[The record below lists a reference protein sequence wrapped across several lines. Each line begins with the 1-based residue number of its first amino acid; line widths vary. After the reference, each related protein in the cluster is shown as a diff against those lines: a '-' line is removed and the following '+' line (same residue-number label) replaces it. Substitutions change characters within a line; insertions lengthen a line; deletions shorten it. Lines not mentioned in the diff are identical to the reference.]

1 MPRRPA
7 SPGLIVTLA
16 AAGALVAG
24 AAGTGA
30 YLGVTE
36 YLANRPGNGGP
47 TGPDTTETTGP
58 GESPSTPSAPPCP
71 EEIAAVVRDEGG
83 RGELTQIIYVKGAL
97 DGRASAEAW
106 ICRDSDGTIYYQG
119 HELAGPFVGGRSS
132 YTILLGGD
140 IEGSVAVEGNVY
152 RAYPRG
158 NSGYHYEVS
167 PDTFAKVEAN
177 GQRRD
182 YDVVEVITDLQ

>member
-30 YLGVTE
+30 YLGVTA
-36 YLANRPGNGGP
+36 YLDNRPGTGSP
-47 TGPDTTETTGP
+47 TDTSGTQTVGP
-58 GESPSTPSAPPCP
+58 GQTSPSATACP
-71 EEIAAVVRDEGG
+71 GEIAAVVRDEGG
-83 RGELTQIIYVKGAL
+83 PGDLTQVIYVKGAL

-140 IEGSVAVEGNVY
+140 VEGSVAVEGNVY

-167 PDTFAKVEAN
+167 PTTFAKVEAN

-182 YDVVEVITDLQ
+182 YEVVEVITDLG

>member
-30 YLGVTE
+30 YLGVSA
-36 YLANRPGNGGP
+36 YLDNRPGTGDP
-47 TGPDTTETTGP
+47 TDPSSTQTTGP
-58 GESPSTPSAPPCP
+58 GESPSGPSAPACP
-71 EEIAAVVRDEGG
+71 EEIAAAVRDEGG
-83 RGELTQIIYVKGAL
+83 LGELTQVIYVKGAL

-119 HELAGPFVGGRSS
+119 HELAGPFVGGRSP

-140 IEGSVAVEGNVY
+140 VEGSVAVDGNVY
-152 RAYPRG
+152 RAYPGG
-158 NSGYHYEVS
+158 NSGFHYEVS
-167 PDTFAKVEAN
+167 PGTFAKVEAN

-182 YDVVEVITDLQ
+182 YDVVEVITDLR